1 MAQQFCENCG
11 NKISDNTYFC
21 DNCGTKIRNDNGIG
35 QIENLKLK
43 VRECVLL
50 LNREILKIKKAPP
63 LKVFG
68 VLFLIVIFFGA
79 YHFYKSYEQTQQT
92 ILQTSQQLQETK
104 EKLNDVASSTAK
116 KLTDQEQELSQKT
129 SQIAKLEADLKT
141 TSNSSVTSGNVGSN
155 TLSSLS
161 PSVVKIVCYSDA
173 YGENLQMGSGVLYQS
188 ASGDPYAYFVETNL
202 HVVQTS
208 DGSPSKCAIAVYP
221 NYKNASTYLV
231 YKTAG
236 YKTYKYG
243 VDFAYLIPQIADSE
257 NAGTMGELSKYAK
270 SLSANAYCKSTS
282 IGDHI
287 SILGYPSV
295 GGSSLTATDGI
306 ISGFEYDSGSRFI
319 KTSAKIEHGNSGG
332 VAIKDSGCV
341 LGIPTF
347 VETGSAESIGR
358 ILDLNNLFNN

>member
-1 MAQQFCENCG
+1 MFCHNCGQKIIEESLFCENCG
-11 NKISDNTYFC
+11 IKV
-21 DNCGTKIRNDNGIG
+21 RNDNGTG
-35 QIENLKLK
+35 QISDLKLK
-43 VRECVLL
+43 AKEYFLL
-50 LNREILKIKKAPP
+50 LNREISKIKDVPP

-68 VLFLIVIFFGA
+68 ALFLIVMLFGA
-79 YHFYKSYEQTQQT
+79 YYFYKSYKQTQET

-104 EKLNDVASSTAK
+104 TKLSDIASSTAQ
-116 KLTDQEQELSQKT
+116 KLTDQEQELNKKT
-129 SQIAKLEADLKT
+129 SQIAKLEADLKN
-141 TSNSSVTSGNVGSN
+141 TSNSSVTSSNVGSN

-173 YGENLQMGSGVLYQS
+173 YGEDLQMGSGVLYHS
-188 ASGDPYAYFVETNL
+188 DSGDPSTYFVETNL

-208 DGSPSKCAIAVYP
+208 DASPSKCAIAVYP
-221 NYKNASTYLV
+221 SYRNASSYLV

-243 VDFAYLIPQIADSE
+243 VDFAYLIPQIADSQ
-257 NAGTMGELSKYAK
+257 NAGTTNDLGKYAK
-270 SLSANAYCKSTS
+270 NLTPNTYCKSTS

-287 SILGYPSV
+287 SILGYPGV

-358 ILDLNNLFNN
+358 ILDLNDLFN